1 MKLLYITRKFP
12 PSIGGM
18 QRFNGK
24 LAQHLRAAGD
34 FRLISWGRSQA
45 LLPLFLFFALLKT
58 VLLRLAGKVDRV
70 YLADGLM
77 APLGVFFKRVL
88 GLKVAVAIHGRDI
101 AFAFPGYLTVVPWA
115 LRRLDRV
122 ICVSSQLEEECRRFG
137 VPERILASIPNGVDV
152 EDFAWREPVPP
163 RKFLGWRE
171 EPRTVLI
178 TVGRLVTKKG
188 VDRFIRDILP
198 AVAAAA
204 PDVLYVVVGG
214 GPLLGEVERL
224 VAEKGLQDRVLLAGD
239 VPMSDR
245 RLPAFYNAADIF
257 VMPNV
262 LIPGDIEGFGIVAL
276 EGGAAGLPVVAS
288 RLQGIQEAIVDG
300 KNGILVDWADAG
312 AFARTILDLIGDP
325 EERRALGESA
335 RRFVA
340 ENYSWSAIARR
351 YWREFSSL

>member
-1 MKLLYITRKFP
+1 
-12 PSIGGM
+12 M

-24 LAQHLRAAGD
+24 LAAHLRSSGE
-34 FRLISWGRSQA
+34 FRLISWGHSQT
-45 LLPLFLFFALLKT
+45 LLPFFLLFALLQA
-58 VLLRLAGKVDRV
+58 VALRLAGKVDRV

-77 APLGVFFKRVL
+77 SPLGVFFKKVL

-122 ICVSSQLEEECRRFG
+122 ICVSSQLKEECRRFG
-137 VPERILASIPNGVDV
+137 VPERIITSIPNGVDV
-152 EDFAWREPVPP
+152 EDFAWREKATP
-163 RKFLGWRE
+163 REFLGWKE
-171 EPRTVLI
+171 DGRTVLI

-198 AVAAAA
+198 GVVAVA
-204 PDVLYVVVGG
+204 PRVLYVVVGG
-214 GPLLGEVERL
+214 GPLLREIEKL
-224 VAEKGLQDRVLLAGD
+224 TAEKGLSGHVLLAGD
-239 VPMSDR
+239 VPMADP
-245 RLPAFYNAADIF
+245 RLRAFYRAADIF

-300 KNGILVDWADAG
+300 KNGILIPWSDAG
-312 AFARTILDLIGDP
+312 AFTQTLLGLIENPG
-325 EERRALGESA
+325 ERKKLGESA
-335 RRFVA
+335 RRFVE
-340 ENYSWSAIARR
+340 ENYSWRSIARR
-351 YWREFSSL
+351 YWQEFSSL